1 MFYTKNLTIFLLF
14 FLLSTIGFA
23 QNSIDDT
30 DIYGLN
36 PIVYNGEVY
45 NYFPGVGVLGHQY
58 FDQETFT
65 SGCIHIRGTKYDN
78 VLLNYD
84 ILNQEL
90 ILKYTDQQ
98 GANRLLKVSKAWL
111 QKFKIGDEE
120 FSFITSPENKKLI
133 VQIVQEGTFQ
143 LSVFWSKKL
152 VADINFVS
160 EHYVFDKKHR
170 TLFIAFKNKLIEYK
184 SSKTI
189 MALLSKAEQEKAK
202 NFMKINKI
210 KSRTSSLD
218 QIGELIAYCN
228 TLVQ

>member
-1 MFYTKNLTIFLLF
+1 MFRAKNYFIFLLF
-14 FLLSTIGFA
+14 FLLYNTGIA
-23 QNSIDDT
+23 QKGIDDT
-30 DIYGLN
+30 EIYGLN

-58 FDQETFT
+58 FEQEEFT
-65 SGCIHIRGTKYDN
+65 SGCISLRGTKYEN

-111 QKFKIGDEE
+111 QKFKMGEEE
-120 FSFITSPENKKLI
+120 FFIIESPENQKII
-133 VQIVQEGTFQ
+133 VQIAKEGPFK
-143 LSVFWSKKL
+143 LYVYWSKKL
-152 VADINFVS
+152 VTDINFVS
-160 EHYVFDKKHR
+160 EHYVFDKKRR
-170 TLFIAFKNKLIEYK
+170 TLYIAYKNKLIEYK

-189 MALLSKAEQEKAK
+189 MALLPKSEQGKAK
-202 NFMKINKI
+202 NYMKINKI
-210 KSRTSSLD
+210 KPRTGSLD